1 LTNPDTTLTPTIPSK
16 KQPQSTPEAQSKPE
30 AKSAKPTQAPELKK
44 PEPVKLAKISTK
56 PAKPTKVYYIQ
67 VASLL
72 NNDTLSPMM
81 KDKLKRAGLK
91 YRLVAKKIVING
103 NLTPVK
109 RVLIGPFTSEAEAQ
123 KVLDRVRAEVNPN
136 AFIRVTYE
144 KR

>member
-1 LTNPDTTLTPTIPSK
+1 LTNPNTTLTPANVQKETK
-16 KQPQSTPEAQSKPE
+16 TPET
-30 AKSAKPTQAPELKK
+30 KSGTKSTQTQELKK
-44 PEPVKLAKISTK
+44 PEPVKLAKVPEK

-91 YRLVAKKIVING
+91 YRLVAKKIVIDG

-123 KVLDRVRAEVNPN
+123 KVLDKVRAEVNPN